1 MKQFVLIYL
10 NNLSYD
16 NIIQLL
22 KACVY
27 NDIVLIKYVCV
38 LIVYLVEIILY
49 RSSITNVRACY
60 HHCIATFIYIS
71 IFNIIYLVSGLDKHI
86 YTFLKGCFY
95 QVCSIT

>member
-27 NDIVLIKYVCV
+27 NDIVFIKYVCV
-38 LIVYLVEIILY
+38 LILYLVEII
-49 RSSITNVRACY
+49 
-60 HHCIATFIYIS
+60 YIS
-71 IFNIIYLVSGLDKHI
+71 QFHNQCKSMLPPLYSHFYLYIY
-86 YTFLKGCFY
+86 F
-95 QVCSIT
+95 